1 MSIPPRI
8 PVIQENVHRMQAEV
22 RDAGG
27 AEAGA
32 QAIEEYLA

>member
-1 MSIPPRI
+1 
-8 PVIQENVHRMQAEV
+8 VIQENVHRMQAEV

-32 QAIEEYLA
+32 QAIEEEYLA